1 MSKTT
6 VISAT
11 KQDLYLREFIN
22 YLSVEKGLSLNTLE
36 AYETDLL
43 AYATY
48 LKKLKL
54 EDWRNVGRDEIVK
67 FLLAE
72 KERGL
77 QSSSMARRMVAV
89 KLFHRFLVKE
99 RYLEND
105 VTTVLESPKL
115 WKKLPQF
122 LTSDEME
129 RILAAPNVKKT
140 LGARDRAI
148 LEVLYAAG
156 LRVSELVNLK
166 PTDIN
171 FGSGFLKCCGKGGKE
186 RLVPV
191 GAKAREALTRYL
203 EKIRPRQKPKSDYV
217 FIGKGGGG
225 LSRQFVWQ
233 LIKKYTRLAGVQKN
247 ITPHTFRH
255 SFATHLLE
263 GGADLRVVQE
273 LLGHADITTTQI
285 YTHLSRDRLKSV
297 HAEFHPR
304 G

>member
-1 MSKTT
+1 MNK
-6 VISAT
+6 VIAISAT
-11 KQDLYLREFIN
+11 KDCIYLREFIN

-36 AYETDLL
+36 AYEMDLL
-43 AYATY
+43 AYASY
-48 LKKLKL
+48 LKKIKL
-54 EDWRNVGRDEIVK
+54 NDWGFVTRDEILK

-99 RYLEND
+99 RYLEID

-115 WKKLPQF
+115 WKKLPYF
-122 LTSDEME
+122 LTFDEME
-129 RILAAPNVKKT
+129 KILAAPNVKKT

-203 EKIRPRQKPKSDYV
+203 EKIRPKQKPTSDYV
-217 FIGKGGGG
+217 FIGKGGDG

-233 LIKKYTRLAGVQKN
+233 LIKKYSRLAGIQKN

-273 LLGHADITTTQI
+273 LLGHADISTTQI
-285 YTHLSRDRLKSV
+285 YTHLSRDHLKSV